1 MAVLFLL
8 GFYYYLPVTASL
20 STSSW
25 VWVGGCTKKRER
37 RSHLL
42 VPHHQILCKRPKL
55 YFPFV
60 QL

>member
-25 VWVGGCTKKRER
+25 VWVGVAQRNAKGGAICR
-37 RSHLL
+37 
-42 VPHHQILCKRPKL
+42 
-55 YFPFV
+55 
-60 QL
+60 